1 MNNLTSQLATYVAD
15 ARAASFPERALEIAK
30 LGLMDSVATMFA
42 GADQPAVAI
51 MLEHL
56 GARER
61 SNNTAPVPF
70 AGIGLSSQ
78 HAAMVNGVAAHVLD
92 YDDVALSAHP
102 STVLMPA
109 ILAEGHGLSSSGED
123 VLRAYVVGYEVW
135 AQLAARDSDPLH
147 VKGWHPT
154 GVFGAV
160 AAAAAVAYLNG
171 LPSSVGSHALGLA
184 ASMSSGLVANFG
196 SMAKAMHAGRAAS
209 CGIEAVHLAM
219 LGFTASPDVFEH
231 PAGFLKAF
239 SPAGRVDVDSPV
251 EIAPADPAILRTG
264 LSIKQYPICYSSHR
278 VVDAVLDIV
287 SDLDLRGDDIEQVDV
302 AIGLPQAAMLRN
314 HAPVTGLEA
323 KFSLEFAVAASI
335 VSRAVGL
342 DQLEDSFVA
351 RDDVQA
357 LFPKVRIRVV
367 DTVCP
372 LDRAFALTDRV
383 VIQRTGGGAC
393 DSGEIRFPRGH
404 AMNPI
409 SAAGLQKKFHQ
420 CLGRARGVSPAT
432 DERFRHRL
440 YDRLLALDML
450 ANIRTLYQLDA

>member
-1 MNNLTSQLATYVAD
+1 
-15 ARAASFPERALEIAK
+15 
-30 LGLMDSVATMFA
+30 
-42 GADQPAVAI
+42 
-51 MLEHL
+51 
-56 GARER
+56 
-61 SNNTAPVPF
+61 
-70 AGIGLSSQ
+70 
-78 HAAMVNGVAAHVLD
+78 
-92 YDDVALSAHP
+92 
-102 STVLMPA
+102 
-109 ILAEGHGLSSSGED
+109 
-123 VLRAYVVGYEVW
+123 
-135 AQLAARDSDPLH
+135 

-171 LPSSVGSHALGLA
+171 LPPSVGSHALGLA

-302 AIGLPQAAMLRN
+302 AIGLPQAVMLRN

-335 VSRAVGL
+335 VSRALKSKPCSQRCG
-342 DQLEDSFVA
+342 SGSS
-351 RDDVQA
+351 
-357 LFPKVRIRVV
+357 IRCVPWIGRS
-367 DTVCP
+367 P
-372 LDRAFALTDRV
+372 L
-383 VIQRTGGGAC
+383 
-393 DSGEIRFPRGH
+393 
-404 AMNPI
+404 PI
-409 SAAGLQKKFHQ
+409 GWSSN
-420 CLGRARGVSPAT
+420 GRAVAPVTLEKSVFRAAT
-432 DERFRHRL
+432 P
-440 YDRLLALDML
+440 
-450 ANIRTLYQLDA
+450 